1 MAESTDKTVL
11 INTGIRELIFPLS
24 AYGKSKVVDTRG
36 ALPAIE
42 SVRLMPGI
50 NIPMHRAIVG
60 VARRPLT
67 EAELKHVLEG
77 DNMRRLVETGVIVV
91 TQDLTTNVN
100 VSERAKLAR
109 SSSDVLC
116 LRAWLGQET
125 NDKVKAEIQAQLAEI
140 EQTRAEGDY
149 RDVRSDRNADSA
161 SPGF

>member
-1 MAESTDKTVL
+1 MAESTDKTVI
-11 INTGIRELIFPLS
+11 INTGVRELIFPLS

-42 SVRLMPGI
+42 SVRFMPGI
-50 NIPMHRAIVG
+50 NIPMHKAIVG

-67 EAELKHVLEG
+67 DAELEHVLKGE
-77 DNMRRLVETGVIVV
+77 NRRRLVETGVMVV
-91 TQDLTTNVN
+91 TQDLTQNVN

-109 SSSDVLC
+109 TSADVVC

-125 NDKVKAEIQAQLAEI
+125 NDKVKSEIQAQLAEI

-149 RDVRSDRNADSA
+149 RDVQTDRNADSA